1 MPSLRDLQV
10 DVLKAVLS
18 AEDGRAAR
26 LVVARGIPAMR
37 RLGIYANNARVNFHE
52 SLQASF
58 PAVLRLVG
66 EEYFHQCAR
75 EYQKRY
81 PSTCGDLQYTGT
93 RLPDYLAELHV
104 NDEFRYLGDVARLE
118 WLRQETLISA
128 DHRPLDFEKLAAIAP
143 SEYAELR
150 FRLHPS
156 ARLFDSEYPCWN
168 IWQANVASDGEPEI
182 IDLATGPDRLLLIRR
197 TLQIEAHR
205 LSHGERSFLIAV
217 REGEGFER
225 AVEDGVNCDSEFSA
239 AAALQ
244 RFVLAGAIVDLE

>member
-10 DVLKAVLS
+10 DFLKAVLN
-18 AEDGRAAR
+18 ADDGRAAQ
-26 LVVARGIPAMR
+26 LVVERGIAATR

-66 EEYFHQCAR
+66 EQYFHQCAR
-75 EYQKRY
+75 EYQKRF
-81 PSTCGDLQYTGT
+81 PSVCGDLQYTGA
-93 RLPDYLAELHV
+93 RFPDYLAERHAV
-104 NDEFRYLGDVARLE
+104 DQFRYLGDVARLE
-118 WLRQETLISA
+118 WLRQETLIGA
-128 DHRPLDFEKLAAIAP
+128 DHKPLDLKKLAAVAP
-143 SEYAELR
+143 SEYAALR
-150 FRLHPS
+150 FRVHPS

-182 IDLATGPDRLLLIRR
+182 IDLASGPDRLLLLRR

-205 LSHGERSFLIAV
+205 LSLGELSFLRSLRDGADF
-217 REGEGFER
+217 GR
-225 AVEDGVNCDSEFSA
+225 AVENGVNRDSEFA
-239 AAALQ
+239 AAVALQ